1 MQKQLQARRRK
12 MLTQDV
18 RGLTLRIAAP
28 SLAALLASSLGSL
41 LDALVLSR
49 GNTQL
54 SAAVS
59 VSFSIQTMIQTIG
72 FTLGMGAG
80 SFVSSSL
87 GRGEEKEARQ
97 VSSTALATAL
107 VLCLAL
113 CALGAF
119 FTAPLLS
126 LLGAPPE
133 VLPAG
138 VPYARYVLLSG
149 PALCGSLVLSSLL
162 RAQGRTLPNMAAFV
176 LGSALGVGLLWLL
189 AVKGNMEVHGAGIA
203 MLAREGLTLLLLS
216 RALLKDETL
225 IRPGLREVR
234 PGLRE
239 VRPGLREVRPSLTH
253 YRRIMRSGL
262 PTLLRQG
269 VMSLSSVLLSH
280 AGAAF
285 GQDALAGMGL
295 AVRAATL
302 VSSAVIGFGQGFQPV
317 CGFNFGAGKLDR
329 CRQAYRFCQKAVFA
343 AMVAVGALFYGFAAP
358 LLSLFGA
365 EPGVVQFGAAV
376 LRAQSLAFFA
386 MGAVIMMNM
395 LTQAMGMTVRASL
408 VATSRQGIFLIP
420 LLLILPRLFGRT
432 GLILAQSVSDLLAL
446 ALSFFLTRNLFARDA
461 GLLRQD
467 ARKDAWPDAP
477 SPA

>member
-1 MQKQLQARRRK
+1 MGKTTAGPGREHTMQKQLQARRRK

-80 SFVSSSL
+80 SFVSRSL

-189 AVKGNMEVHGAGIA
+189 AVKGNMGVHGAGIA

-225 IRPGLREVR
+225 I
-234 PGLRE
+234 
-239 VRPGLREVRPSLTH
+239 RPGLREVRPSLTH

-446 ALSFFLTRNLFARDA
+446 ALSFLLTRNLFARDA

>member
-1 MQKQLQARRRK
+1 
-12 MLTQDV
+12 
-18 RGLTLRIAAP
+18 
-28 SLAALLASSLGSL
+28 
-41 LDALVLSR
+41 
-49 GNTQL
+49 
-54 SAAVS
+54 
-59 VSFSIQTMIQTIG
+59 
-72 FTLGMGAG
+72 
-80 SFVSSSL
+80 
-87 GRGEEKEARQ
+87 
-97 VSSTALATAL
+97 
-107 VLCLAL
+107 
-113 CALGAF
+113 
-119 FTAPLLS
+119 
-126 LLGAPPE
+126 
-133 VLPAG
+133 
-138 VPYARYVLLSG
+138 
-149 PALCGSLVLSSLL
+149 
-162 RAQGRTLPNMAAFV
+162 
-176 LGSALGVGLLWLL
+176 
-189 AVKGNMEVHGAGIA
+189 
-203 MLAREGLTLLLLS
+203 
-216 RALLKDETL
+216 
-225 IRPGLREVR
+225 
-234 PGLRE
+234 
-239 VRPGLREVRPSLTH
+239 
-253 YRRIMRSGL
+253 MRSGL

-446 ALSFFLTRNLFARDA
+446 ALSFFLTRNLFARDT

>member
-18 RGLTLRIAAP
+18 RDLTLRIAAP

-59 VSFSIQTMIQTIG
+59 VSFSIQAMIQTIG

-80 SFVSSSL
+80 SFVSRSL

-225 IRPGLREVR
+225 IR

>member
-80 SFVSSSL
+80 SFVSSSP